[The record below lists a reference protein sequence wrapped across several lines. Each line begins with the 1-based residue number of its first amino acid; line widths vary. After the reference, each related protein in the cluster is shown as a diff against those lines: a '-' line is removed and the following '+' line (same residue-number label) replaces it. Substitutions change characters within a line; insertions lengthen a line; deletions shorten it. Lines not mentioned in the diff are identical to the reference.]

1 MFHDRAHIHAEAG
14 RGGDGGLSF
23 RREKYV
29 PKGGPDGGDGG
40 RGGDVVVLVDPSL
53 RDLSAYRRIKHVT
66 AGRGGNG
73 RGSKKHG
80 ADGEDAELRV
90 PIGTQL
96 LDADGRLVADLT
108 AADARVVA
116 ARGGQGGRGNARFAT
131 PTRQTPRFAETGL
144 PGDELDLELRLK
156 LVVDAALA
164 GLPNAGK
171 SSLLR
176 RISNA
181 KPKVADYPFTTLE
194 PVLGVVD
201 GLDERQLT
209 VADIPGLI
217 EGAADGAGLGHQ
229 FLAHLERARL
239 IVHVL
244 DASEPELEA
253 RFELIGRE
261 LAAYGA
267 GLDERPQLVVLN
279 KVDLL
284 ESVPTF
290 PVSDPRI
297 VGVVGTSCAT
307 GAGIDDLKRALFE
320 LCPVEAVVASPDE
333 SMPEFLEYTP
343 RARRGPRFR
352 ILRTDRGYR
361 VVGTPPPAEELE
373 EALRKI
379 GIKRGAQVE
388 VGDEELEWQ

>member
-53 RDLSAYRRIKHVT
+53 RDLSVYRRIKHVK

-80 ADGEDAELRV
+80 ADGEDAEIRV
-90 PIGTQL
+90 PVGTQL
-96 LDADGRLVADLT
+96 LDSAGRLVADLT

-194 PVLGVVD
+194 PVLGIVD
-201 GLDERQLT
+201 GPDARQLT

-239 IVHVL
+239 LVHIV

-253 RFELIGRE
+253 RFELIDRE
-261 LAAYGA
+261 LTAYGA

-279 KVDLL
+279 KIDLL
-284 ESVPTF
+284 ESIPAF
-290 PVSDPRI
+290 PVNDPRV
-297 VGVVGTSCAT
+297 VGVVATSCAT
-307 GAGIDDLKRALFE
+307 GAGIGDLKRALFD
-320 LCPVEAVVASPDE
+320 LCPVEPVAPSPDE
-333 SMPEFLEYTP
+333 PIPEFLEYTP

-361 VVGTPPPAEELE
+361 VVGTPPPADELE

-388 VGDEELEWQ
+388 VGDEELEWH

>member
-1 MFHDRAHIHAEAG
+1 MHIHAEAG

-40 RGGDVVVLVDPSL
+40 RGGDVVVVVDLSL
-53 RDLSAYRRIKHVT
+53 RDLSAFRRIKNVK

-80 ADGEDAELRV
+80 ADGDDAELRV
-90 PIGTQL
+90 PVGTQL
-96 LDADGRLVADLT
+96 LAGDGRLIADLAST
-108 AADARVVA
+108 GGRFVA

-144 PGDELDLELRLK
+144 PGDELDLELHLK

-181 KPKVADYPFTTLE
+181 KPKVAEYPFTTLE

-201 GLDERQLT
+201 GPEERQLT

-239 IVHVL
+239 LVHVI
-244 DASEPELEA
+244 DASEPDLEG
-253 RFELIGRE
+253 RFRTIDRE
-261 LAAYGA
+261 LDAYGA

-284 ESVPTF
+284 ETVPAF
-290 PVSDPRI
+290 VPHDPRI
-297 VGVVGTSCAT
+297 VGVVSTSCAT
-307 GAGIDDLKRALFE
+307 GAGIDELKYAIFE
-320 LCPVEAVVASPDE
+320 LCPSEPAMATADDVV
-333 SMPEFLEYTP
+333 PEFLEYTP

-361 VVGTPPPAEELE
+361 VVGTPPPPEELE
-373 EALRKI
+373 EALRRL
-379 GIKRGAQVE
+379 GIKRGTQVE